1 MNFDYTLYL
10 VTDRQLMSCD
20 SLTEAVEQAILGG
33 CTMIQLRE
41 KELSSLEFYNQAV
54 AVKQVT
60 DKYHIPLIINDR
72 IDIAMAVQA
81 TGVHIGQHDLPAAAV
96 RKVIGENM
104 LLGVSASSIA
114 EAIQAQQDGA
124 DYLGVGAMFPT
135 GTKTDADS
143 VSMEELQKI
152 RAAVSLPIVVI
163 GGINKGKSDYEIKLK
178 QQEIMQE
185 VGNANMLTK
194 ALIDRLINKVYAF
207 PGERIEIEY
216 ATQDFL
222 ETKESEKEV

>member
-1 MNFDYTLYL
+1 MNFDYTFYL

-163 GGINKGKSDYEIKLK
+163 GGINKGNAGRFKPMGIDGLAVVSAIIAQSDIKAAAAELK
-178 QQEIMQE
+178 DLFC
-185 VGNANMLTK
+185 G
-194 ALIDRLINKVYAF
+194 
-207 PGERIEIEY
+207 
-216 ATQDFL
+216 
-222 ETKESEKEV
+222 KEKKNGF

>member
-163 GGINKGKSDYEIKLK
+163 GGINKGNAGRFKPMGIDGLAVVSTIIAQSDIKAAAAELK
-178 QQEIMQE
+178 DLFC
-185 VGNANMLTK
+185 G
-194 ALIDRLINKVYAF
+194 
-207 PGERIEIEY
+207 
-216 ATQDFL
+216 
-222 ETKESEKEV
+222 KEKKHGF

>member
-163 GGINKGKSDYEIKLK
+163 GGINKENAGRFKPMGIDGLAVVSAIIAQSDIKAAAAELKDLFCGK
-178 QQEIMQE
+178 
-185 VGNANMLTK
+185 
-194 ALIDRLINKVYAF
+194 
-207 PGERIEIEY
+207 
-216 ATQDFL
+216 
-222 ETKESEKEV
+222 EKKNGF

>member
-163 GGINKGKSDYEIKLK
+163 GGINKGNAGRFKPMGIDGLAVVSTIIAQSDIKAAAAELK
-178 QQEIMQE
+178 DLFC
-185 VGNANMLTK
+185 G
-194 ALIDRLINKVYAF
+194 
-207 PGERIEIEY
+207 
-216 ATQDFL
+216 
-222 ETKESEKEV
+222 KEKKNGF

>member
-81 TGVHIGQHDLPAAAV
+81 TGVHIGQHDLPAAARPQSNWGKYAV
-96 RKVIGENM
+96 G
-104 LLGVSASSIA
+104 SIC
-114 EAIQAQQDGA
+114 I
-124 DYLGVGAMFPT
+124 FHCRSNT
-135 GTKTDADS
+135 GTT
-143 VSMEELQKI
+143 
-152 RAAVSLPIVVI
+152 
-163 GGINKGKSDYEIKLK
+163 GWC
-178 QQEIMQE
+178 
-185 VGNANMLTK
+185 
-194 ALIDRLINKVYAF
+194 RLFGSWRNVPYWN
-207 PGERIEIEY
+207 
-216 ATQDFL
+216 
-222 ETKESEKEV
+222 